1 MCVGEYLGYQNC
13 EFRKR
18 LVHKLVEKYTENVEK
33 VNLAG
38 IILFEHGKMCVKVLT
53 QFISS

>member
-38 IILFEHGKMCVKVLT
+38 IIFLSMEKCV
-53 QFISS
+53 

>member
-13 EFRKR
+13 EFRKS

-38 IILFEHGKMCVKVLT
+38 IIFFEHGKMCVKVLT